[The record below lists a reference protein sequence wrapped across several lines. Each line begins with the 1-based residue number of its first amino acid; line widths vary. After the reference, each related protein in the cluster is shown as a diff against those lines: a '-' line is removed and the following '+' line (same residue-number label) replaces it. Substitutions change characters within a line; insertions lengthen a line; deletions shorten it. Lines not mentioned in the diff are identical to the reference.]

1 MKTKRLNITEEEK
14 NLLLRFL
21 TMASTYDLT
30 VMVGSGITAKLTR
43 FFISGDCGNG
53 RANTFSFGFCHQ
65 VGVEHIRPFL
75 RPMSSMS
82 LAERKEFEAL
92 GWRIDV
98 LEDNEPWDAVGD
110 ISHIMGGLDWLLRK
124 HFDFMRLIDKGLAIS
139 TERDVMA
146 TKTLLKKEK

>member
-1 MKTKRLNITEEEK
+1 MKIKRLNITEEEK

-30 VMVGSGITAKLTR
+30 VMVGRGTTAKLTR
-43 FFISGDCGNG
+43 FFINGECGSG
-53 RANTFSFGFCHQ
+53 RANSFSFGFCHQ

-75 RPMSSMS
+75 RPMSSMT
-82 LAERKEFEAL
+82 LAERREFEAL

-98 LEDNEPWDAVGD
+98 LEDNEPWDAIGD

-139 TERDVMA
+139 TESNV
-146 TKTLLKKEK
+146 TKTLSELGK

>member
-14 NLLLRFL
+14 NLLLRYL

-30 VMVGSGITAKLTR
+30 VMVGCGTTAKVTR
-43 FFISGDCGNG
+43 FFINGEWGSG
-53 RANTFSFGFCHQ
+53 RANSFSFGFCHQ
-65 VGVEHIRPFL
+65 VGFEHIRPFL

-82 LAERKEFEAL
+82 LAERREFEAL

-98 LEDNEPWDAVGD
+98 LEDSEPWDAIGD

-139 TERDVMA
+139 TESNV
-146 TKTLLKKEK
+146 TKTLSKLGK